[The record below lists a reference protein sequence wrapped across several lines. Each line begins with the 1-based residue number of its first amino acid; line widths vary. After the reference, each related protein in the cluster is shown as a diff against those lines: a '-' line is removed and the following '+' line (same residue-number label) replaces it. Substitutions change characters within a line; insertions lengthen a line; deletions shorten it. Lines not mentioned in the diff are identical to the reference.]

1 MTTDLPYTEGIHH
14 AFGYVD
20 HIHDF
25 PGSTGSAA
33 ITDDSYT
40 FELFRKDR
48 LSEDDLFFLRNGIYI
63 RSAYSFFSSA
73 DKQAFESLV
82 SRLSS
87 PHHDTERLN
96 LIYYIALF
104 RKEPYLNDL
113 LRCADLPLDFIEEI
127 VISIVTRKNFRFDED
142 NRALD
147 EILDIFPQQTL
158 FNLITAGKITPD
170 NSMLVF
176 YILSKMETFYL
187 DRYFGELTTVKEFVI
202 EICHM
207 PEKVIR
213 TYFYRNPKLHGY
225 YTMLLNAID
234 LSDIPN
240 AKEFCSF
247 DLTELDKVKKIAV
260 DISFKFDIKKE
271 KSLSLSHRNT
281 DRFAFIINRIR
292 DMTDT
297 PHVLSTLEHEGVID
311 DEEIS
316 LLGEIMHNPMFKDVL
331 EKYSVENVSSEFKES
346 NYLF

>member
-1 MTTDLPYTEGIHH
+1 MTSDLTCAEGIRY
-14 AFGYVD
+14 AFGYAD
-20 HIHDF
+20 HLHDI
-25 PGSTGSAA
+25 PRDTGSAA
-33 ITDDSYT
+33 ITDDSYA
-40 FELFRKDR
+40 FDIFRSDR

-63 RSAYSFFSSA
+63 KSAYSFFSSA
-73 DKQAFESLV
+73 DKQAFENLV

-87 PHHDTERLN
+87 PHHDAERLN
-96 LIYYIALF
+96 LIYYITLF

-158 FNLITAGKITPD
+158 FDLITAGKYTPD

-271 KSLSLSHRNT
+271 KSLSLSRRNT

-292 DMTDT
+292 NLADI

-316 LLGEIMHNPMFKDVL
+316 LLSEILHNPLFKDVL
-331 EKYSVENVSSEFKES
+331 DKYSVFNDTLDFKES